1 MTTTALTRLHRSDE
15 VFGPLAPYLVDPAVT
30 DLFVNGHRE
39 LWVDRGAGAAR
50 DPSWTCPGEDA
61 LRAFAVRLVARGG
74 RHLDEATPC
83 VDVEV
88 EGVRVHVVLPPIAV
102 GGTVISVRV
111 PGTSRP
117 DLDDLAR
124 RGLFGAGPAGL
135 ARRAFVEQAVRDRV
149 NLLVTGAGGSGK
161 TTFLAALLGAAD
173 PADRLVVIEDVA
185 ELRVEHPHVVSL
197 EARQPNLE
205 GAGGIGLAEL
215 VRQALRMRP
224 DRLVLGEC
232 RGAEIRDLLAALN
245 TGHDGGAG
253 TLHANAIADVPARL
267 EALGALAG
275 LDAAALA
282 RQTVSAVGLVLHLR
296 RTPASRTSPAPTPT
310 TRPPTAS
317 LSDPAAFPGDPTH
330 LRDDAAGRAAIA
342 GSPSIA
348 GAPDAHAR
356 SVRVLDGLGRFALTP
371 SGHLTIVSIPLPGS
385 PATSASRARRGAAPV
400 PGAA

>member
-1 MTTTALTRLHRSDE
+1 MLGRPSPYRLRMTTTTLTRLHRSDE
-15 VFGPLAPYLVDPAVT
+15 IFGPLAPYLLDPAVT

-50 DPSWTCPGEDA
+50 DPSWTCPGEEA
-61 LRAFAVRLVARGG
+61 LRSFAVRLVARGG

-102 GGTVISVRV
+102 GGTAISVRV

-117 DLDDLAR
+117 DLDALAR
-124 RGLFGAGPAGL
+124 RGLFGAGETGL
-135 ARRAFVEQAVRDRV
+135 ARRDFVERAVRERV
-149 NLLVTGAGGSGK
+149 NLLITGAGGSGK
-161 TTFLAALLGAAD
+161 TTLLAALLASAD
-173 PADRLVVIEDVA
+173 PTDRLVVIEDVA
-185 ELRVEHPHVVSL
+185 ELRVEHPHVVTL

-215 VRQALRMRP
+215 MRQALRMRP

-232 RGAEIRDLLAALN
+232 RGAEIRELLAALN

-275 LDAAALA
+275 LDAPAIA
-282 RQTVSAVGLVLHLR
+282 RQAVSAIGLVLHLR
-296 RTPASRTSPAPTPT
+296 RTPTGRT
-310 TRPPTAS
+310 
-317 LSDPAAFPGDPTH
+317 
-330 LRDDAAGRAAIA
+330 
-342 GSPSIA
+342 
-348 GAPDAHAR
+348 
-356 SVRVLDGLGRFALTP
+356 LDGLGRFALTAA
-371 SGHLTIVSIPLPGS
+371 GHLTIVPVDLPAL
-385 PATSASRARRGAAPV
+385 PASSQPGVAA
-400 PGAA
+400 